1 MTVCPNGEGMVIIMK
16 EEKCLKIETIAVH
29 GSKGFDPVTG
39 AVSFPIYQ
47 SATFRHPG
55 LKESTGYDYSRLQNP
70 TREELEGTVAKLEG
84 GFSGLAFSTGLAAI
98 TAMMSIFKPGDH
110 VVVSEDLYGG
120 TYRLFKDIYIHYGI
134 EADLIDT
141 TNSDNIKKY
150 IRDNTKAI
158 FIETP
163 SNPMMKVTDIKEVSH
178 IAKEKGLLLIVDN
191 TFLTPYFQRPL
202 ELGADIVIHS
212 GTKFLG
218 GHNDTLAGFLVVKNE
233 ELNTKLRFIQK
244 STGAVLSPFDSW
256 LILRGIKTLPLRM
269 QRQEEN
275 ALVIAQWLKHHEAVD
290 KVYYIGLPDHEGY
303 EVSKKQSSGFGSMIS
318 FTVKDKEI
326 IPRLLKNIKVIIFAE
341 SLGGVETLITYP
353 KLQTH
358 ADIPEAIR
366 EDIGITDY
374 LLRLSVGVEN
384 IEDLIEDLQ
393 KALR

>member
-1 MTVCPNGEGMVIIMK
+1 
-16 EEKCLKIETIAVH
+16 
-29 GSKGFDPVTG
+29 
-39 AVSFPIYQ
+39 
-47 SATFRHPG
+47 
-55 LKESTGYDYSRLQNP
+55 
-70 TREELEGTVAKLEG
+70 
-84 GFSGLAFSTGLAAI
+84 
-98 TAMMSIFKPGDH
+98 
-110 VVVSEDLYGG
+110 
-120 TYRLFKDIYIHYGI
+120 
-134 EADLIDT
+134 
-141 TNSDNIKKY
+141 
-150 IRDNTKAI
+150 
-158 FIETP
+158 
-163 SNPMMKVTDIKEVSH
+163 MMKVTDIKEVSH

-202 ELGADIVIHS
+202 EFGADIVIHS

-218 GHNDTLAGFLVVKNE
+218 GHNDTLAGFLIVKNE

-275 ALVIAQWLKHHEAVD
+275 ALVIAQWLKNHEAVD
-290 KVYYIGLPDHEGY
+290 KVYYIGLPEHEGY
-303 EVSKKQSSGFGSMIS
+303 EVSKKQSSGFGAMIS